1 MYNKW
6 LSSVSFSF
14 KRLPSE
20 LLDIPWT
27 HFLLMALPL
36 QEHECSQAFWSAIA
50 SHDPSRL
57 SKILDE
63 IREGDEPNEDGD
75 YEESFAKLK
84 TLAAKGGVLLDG
96 CSPVISGDVSRQQ

>member
-63 IREGDEPNEDGD
+63 IHDGDEPEDND

-84 TLAAKGGVLLDG
+84 TLASKGGVLLDG
-96 CSPVISGDVSRQQ
+96 VHSVRSGDVSGQ